1 MPNPTEP
8 AAKPAGD
15 NQPAAPPTTKSPYR
29 PLAPGVMQSVDP
41 MRVLGETVSRH
52 DVVELLAID
61 PKFPGA
67 KNVPFRHDV
76 WVLDFKFKPVRMIW
90 VDIPQP
96 SGLMQR
102 KLIWYMVYSVTNTGK
117 ILHPVEDVDLSYD
130 TFDKRQL
137 FEVKTEDRPVR
148 FSPEFLLEGHQHM
161 KDDAG
166 FTKVYPDRVIPVAMD
181 PIRLRED
188 PNRRFLNSVEM
199 CREIAVGETLWG
211 VATWEDIDPRIVR
224 FSIYVSGLTNAYK
237 WKDEKVDGRYVTRRA
252 TPSARAANSTE
263 RSSNS
268 TSGGPATSISS
279 TRKKSATAFPA
290 GLTTSGFTA
299 KKRDSRFT
307 GDRHSACQGR
317 QHVCPSFVRGRQECL
332 PSWPLER

>member
-1 MPNPTEP
+1 
-8 AAKPAGD
+8 
-15 NQPAAPPTTKSPYR
+15 
-29 PLAPGVMQSVDP
+29 MQSVDP
-41 MRVLGETVSRH
+41 MRVLDETVSRH

-67 KNVPFRHDV
+67 KNVPFRRDV

-96 SGLMQR
+96 SGRMQR

-117 ILHPVEDVDLSYD
+117 TLHPVEDVDLSYD

-137 FEVKTEDRPVR
+137 YEVKTEDGPVH
-148 FSPEFLLEGHQHM
+148 FAPEFLLEGHQRM
-161 KDDAG
+161 ADDTG
-166 FTKVYPDRVIPVAMD
+166 FVKVYADRVIPVAMG

-237 WKDEKVDGRYVTRRA
+237 WKDEKVGGATCIRPT
-252 TPSARAANSTE
+252 TPSARAANFTE
-263 RSSNS
+263 RSLSS
-268 TSGGPATSISS
+268 IFGGPATSIPS

-299 KKRDSRFT
+299 KKRDSHFGLGGQAFLPVRAAF
-307 GDRHSACQGR
+307 GCLLRADRMPA
-317 QHVCPSFVRGRQECL
+317 P
-332 PSWPLER
+332 W